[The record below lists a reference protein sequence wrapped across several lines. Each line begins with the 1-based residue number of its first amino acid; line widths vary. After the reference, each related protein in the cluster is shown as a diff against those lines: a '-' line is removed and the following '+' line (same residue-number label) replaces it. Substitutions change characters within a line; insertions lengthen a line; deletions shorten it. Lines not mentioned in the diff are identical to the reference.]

1 MGNESTAAI
10 VAQHPALVL
19 ARAHESHRAASAAR
33 RLERS
38 LRLPVRRIEHRSVRM
53 VETGGIV

>member
-1 MGNESTAAI
+1 MGNESAAAI
-10 VAQHPALVL
+10 VAQHPAPVL
-19 ARAHESHRAASAAR
+19 ARAHERDRAAPAAS
-33 RLERS
+33 RLERA